1 MNRKRIG
8 NLGEA
13 MAEVMLVERGY
24 QIIARNFKCRFGEV
38 DIIARRGG
46 MMAFV
51 EVKTRLSR
59 RYGDGMEAVTEAKQQ
74 RIRRCAE
81 YDLSVNEWVYSS
93 VDFQVIEISAF
104 HLEGLD
110 FAG

>member
-1 MNRKRIG
+1 MNNKRIG

-13 MAEVMLVERGY
+13 MAEVLLVERGY
-24 QIIARNFKCRFGEV
+24 QVVARNFRCKFGEV
-38 DIIARRGG
+38 DIIARKSGV
-46 MMAFV
+46 MAFI
-51 EVKTRLSR
+51 EVKTRLSKQ
-59 RYGDGMEAVTEAKQQ
+59 YGDGMEAVTEVKQR
-74 RIRRCAE
+74 RIRKCAE
-81 YDLSVNEWVYSS
+81 CYLAATDWSYSS

>member
-59 RYGDGMEAVTEAKQQ
+59 RYGDGTEAVTEAKQQ
-74 RIRRCAE
+74 RI
-81 YDLSVNEWVYSS
+81 
-93 VDFQVIEISAF
+93 
-104 HLEGLD
+104 
-110 FAG
+110 